1 MKVAFICVHNSC
13 RSQIAEAL
21 AKSKGLKGIE
31 FYSAGTSLKPINPKA
46 IKYLKSEFNIDI
58 SKEKSKLIDSL
69 TNIDYVITMGCNV
82 ECPSFKHNIAR
93 LDFGIED
100 PSEYDEKEFIK
111 TIYEIDKKINEFL
124 KNIGVLDEK

>member
-21 AKSKGLKGIE
+21 AKSKRLNNIE

-46 IKYLKSEFNIDI
+46 IRYLKSEFNIDI

-69 TNIDYVITMGCNV
+69 ADINYVITMGCNV
-82 ECPSFKHNIAR
+82 ECPSLKHNIAR
-93 LDFGIED
+93 YDFGIAD
-100 PSEYDEKEFIK
+100 PSDYSKKDFIK
-111 TIYEIDKKINEFL
+111 TIYEIDKKIDEFL

>member
-21 AKSKGLKGIE
+21 AKSKRLNNIE

-46 IKYLKSEFNIDI
+46 IRYLKSEFNIDI
-58 SKEKSKLIDSL
+58 SKEKSKLINSL
-69 TNIDYVITMGCNV
+69 ADIDYVITMGCNV
-82 ECPSFKHNIAR
+82 ECPSLKHNIAR
-93 LDFGIED
+93 YDFGIAD
-100 PSEYDEKEFIK
+100 PSDYNKKDFIK
-111 TIYEIDKKINEFL
+111 TIYEIDKKIDEFL

>member
-21 AKSKGLKGIE
+21 AKSKRLNNIE

-46 IKYLKSEFNIDI
+46 IRYLKSEFNIDI

-69 TNIDYVITMGCNV
+69 ADIDYVITMGCNV
-82 ECPSFKHNIAR
+82 ECPSLKHNIAR
-93 LDFGIED
+93 YDFGIAD
-100 PSEYDEKEFIK
+100 PSDYSKKDFIK
-111 TIYEIDKKINEFL
+111 TIYEIDKKIDEFL